1 MEILVSALLFALVST
16 VTPGPNNIMVM
27 TSGLNY
33 GVYRTLPHFFGIC
46 LGFPTM
52 VVAVGVGLGALFE
65 EVPLLHTIIKIVGI
79 TYLLY
84 LAYKIA
90 MTRSGPSDTGS
101 SRPLTFIQAALFQ
114 WVNPKAWVMAVGAMA
129 AFTTVNGEVL
139 SQSLWISS
147 AFLLVSFP
155 CVGLWL
161 VGGAAMRNWLSQPR
175 QLRLFNITMASLL
188 ALSVLPMVSAKFV

>member
-1 MEILVSALLFALVST
+1 MELLLSALLFALVST

-33 GVYRTLPHFFGIC
+33 GVLRTLPHFFGIC

-52 VVAVGVGLGALFE
+52 VVAVGVGLGAVFE
-65 EVPLLHTIIKIVGI
+65 ELPFLHNVIKVVGI
-79 TYLLY
+79 GYLLY

-90 MTRSGPSDTGS
+90 TTRSGPAEVEHSH
-101 SRPLTFIQAALFQ
+101 PLTFIQAALFQ

-139 SQSLWISS
+139 AQALWISL
-147 AFLLVSFP
+147 AFFMVSFP

-161 VGGAAMRNWLSQPR
+161 MGGAALRNWLKQPK
-175 QLRLFNITMASLL
+175 QLRLFNITMATLL
-188 ALSVLPMVSAKFV
+188 VLSVLPMLSAKII

>member
-1 MEILVSALLFALVST
+1 MELLLSALLFALVST

-33 GVYRTLPHFFGIC
+33 GVFRTLPHFFGIC

-52 VVAVGVGLGALFE
+52 VVAVGVGLGAVFE
-65 EVPLLHTIIKIVGI
+65 ELPFLHTAIKIVGI

-90 MTRSGPSDTGS
+90 STRSGPAEVEHT
-101 SRPLTFIQAALFQ
+101 RPLTFFQAALFQ

-129 AFTTVNGEVL
+129 AFTTVNREVL
-139 SQSLWISS
+139 AQALWISL
-147 AFLLVSFP
+147 AFFMVSFP

-161 VGGAAMRNWLSQPR
+161 MGGAALRNWLKQPK
-175 QLRLFNITMASLL
+175 QLRIFNLTMATLL
-188 ALSVLPMVSAKFV
+188 VLSVLPMISAKMI

>member
-1 MEILVSALLFALVST
+1 MEILLSALLFALVST

-46 LGFPTM
+46 LGFPAM

-65 EVPLLHTIIKIVGI
+65 EVPMLHTVIKVVGI
-79 TYLLY
+79 SYLLY

-90 MTRSGPSDTGS
+90 TTRSGPSDTDND
-101 SRPLTFIQAALFQ
+101 RPLTFVQAAMFQ

-139 SQSLWISS
+139 MQSLWISS
-147 AFLLVSFP
+147 AFFLVSFP

-161 VGGAAMRNWLSQPR
+161 MGGAALRNWLSEPK
-175 QLRLFNITMASLL
+175 QLRLFNLTMASLL
-188 ALSVLPMVSAKFV
+188 LLSVLPMISARMA